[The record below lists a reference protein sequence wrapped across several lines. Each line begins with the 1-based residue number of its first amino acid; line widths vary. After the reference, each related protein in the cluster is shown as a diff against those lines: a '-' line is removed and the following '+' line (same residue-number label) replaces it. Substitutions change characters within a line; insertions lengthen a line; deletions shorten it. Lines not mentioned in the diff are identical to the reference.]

1 MSNLKNLPNP
11 FLFESSD
18 IRTAVDENN
27 DIWFCAK
34 DVCDIL
40 DITWSG
46 ATLENMPKSW
56 VTMLKVNT
64 VKGEQDS
71 IFINEAGVYRLIFR
85 SNKPKAEEFANWVCA
100 EVLPQ
105 IRKLGF
111 FGALP
116 AKQYI
121 AVIKQI
127 DYLTHALVSSKNV
140 FHIRTMLDQLR
151 TLHNMVGSKM
161 PDMQLVKADIEQS
174 DLFIGIDGGVK

>member
-27 DIWFCAK
+27 YIWFCAK
-34 DVCDIL
+34 DVCEVL
-40 DITWSG
+40 DISWSSV
-46 ATLENMPKSW
+46 TLENMPDNW
-56 VTMLKVNT
+56 FMVMNLITI
-64 VKGEQDS
+64 KGERDTY
-71 IFINEAGVYRLIFR
+71 FINEAGLYHLIFR
-85 SNKPKAEEFANWVCA
+85 SNKPKAKEFANWVCA

-174 DLFIGIDGGVK
+174 DLFIGDGNV

>member
-34 DVCDIL
+34 DVCAVL
-40 DITWSG
+40 DISWSSM
-46 ATLENMPKSW
+46 TLENMPESW
-56 VTMLKVNT
+56 KLVIKLITSF
-64 VKGEQDS
+64 GEKDTY
-71 IFINEAGVYRLIFR
+71 FVNEAGLYHLIFR
-85 SNKPKAEEFANWVCA
+85 SNKPKAKEFASWVCA

-105 IRKLGF
+105 IRKLGY